1 MIAYLI
7 RYIRAAEW
15 TSAINEDAA
24 MAAAAESAAAAMDG
38 VAPIVV
44 GTDACDGAVLRRL
57 WTYQNRADAYKAYG
71 RIVGS
76 KAYRP
81 EWVAPRL
88 RLEDLELRAL
98 LTVAGEP
105 ADLAK
110 AARFL
115 AAKAE
120 PPPAKGKASAPTLLE
135 QMDGR

>member
-1 MIAYLI
+1 
-7 RYIRAAEW
+7 
-15 TSAINEDAA
+15 
-24 MAAAAESAAAAMDG
+24 
-38 VAPIVV
+38 
-44 GTDACDGAVLRRL
+44 
-57 WTYQNRADAYKAYG
+57 
-71 RIVGS
+71 
-76 KAYRP
+76 
-81 EWVAPRL
+81 L

-135 QMDGR
+135 QLDGR